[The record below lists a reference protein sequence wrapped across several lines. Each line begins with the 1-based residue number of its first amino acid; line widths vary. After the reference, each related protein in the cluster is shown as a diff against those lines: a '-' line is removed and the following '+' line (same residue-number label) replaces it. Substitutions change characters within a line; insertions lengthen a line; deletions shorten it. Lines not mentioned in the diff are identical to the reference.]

1 MPEIDGFEQA
11 YSPPRNRGFNGLHLE
26 VGCPPR
32 DLVNLNLIL
41 KNQAV
46 VIAMVDRRR

>member
-26 VGCPPR
+26 VAHHAT
-32 DLVNLNLIL
+32 LSI
-41 KNQAV
+41 
-46 VIAMVDRRR
+46 

>member
-26 VGCPPR
+26 PR

-41 KNQAV
+41 KNQAI
-46 VIAMVDRRR
+46 VIAMVDRQR